1 MHVIVIGGGVVGVT
15 TAWELRQDGHQVSL
29 IEAGPDVAQATSFA
43 NGGQIAVT
51 ESAPWSKP
59 GLVKDYLRHL
69 FQEKP
74 YLLRLRAD
82 PNQWR
87 WLYQFWQNSR
97 PQAHQ
102 QGTIRN
108 WHLAQYSLKCLHQT
122 RQKLGN
128 EFHYDDR
135 QNGILQLFGPDY
147 PLAPLREHFET
158 LRGQGA
164 DIHWLEG
171 AALYQQEPALRHAVD
186 VGLVRV
192 ALWGARDESGD
203 AAQFTKKLAAAFQ
216 KAGGE
221 IYLQHQ
227 AIGFEREAGQLTALK
242 MTTPEQIQTSLK
254 ADAFV
259 ICAGT
264 ASQELV
270 APFGLRLPIMPVKG
284 YSLTV
289 DIDDEA
295 AAPQAS
301 LTDLSHRLV
310 ISRLGQ
316 RLRIAGYA
324 EIGVAH
330 GINPHRIKAIA
341 ARMQTL
347 FPDVAQFA
355 QGSAWSG
362 LRPMTPDGAPIIDCA
377 PNDENLWLNTGHGSL
392 GWTFSHGSARL
403 LADKLA
409 QKTTEIDTALLGLNR
424 P

>member
-15 TAWELRQDGHQVSL
+15 TAWELCQDGHQVSL

-51 ESAPWSKP
+51 ESAPWSRP

-69 FQEKP
+69 FREKP
-74 YLLRLRAD
+74 YRLRLRAD
-82 PNQWR
+82 PNQWK

-97 PQAHQ
+97 PQAYQ

-108 WHLAQYSLKCLHQT
+108 WHLAQYSLECLHMT

-147 PLAPLREHFET
+147 PLPSLREHYET

-171 AALYQQEPALRHAVD
+171 ADLYQQEPALRYAVET
-186 VGLVRV
+186 GLVRV

-203 AAQFTKKLAAAFQ
+203 AAQFTKKLASAFQ
-216 KAGGE
+216 DAGGTV
-221 IYLQHQ
+221 YLQHQ
-227 AIGFEREAGQLTALK
+227 AVGFHRENGILTALE
-242 MTTPEQIQTSLK
+242 MTSPEANNLTLK

-270 APFGLRLPIMPVKG
+270 APFGLRLPILPVKG

-289 DIDDEA
+289 NIENEA

-324 EIGVAH
+324 EIGVAK
-330 GINPHRIKAIA
+330 GVNPHRINAIA
-341 ARMQTL
+341 ARMQAL

-355 QGSAWSG
+355 KGSAWSG

-377 PNDENLWLNTGHGSL
+377 PDDENLWLNTGHGSL

-409 QKTTEIDTALLGLNR
+409 QRTTEIDTTVFCLNR
-424 P
+424 A